1 MKRSALLLLIPA
13 AAMLLSSCNAEAEE
27 SRTVRVMLTENEHY
41 TITSEN
47 PVLVPAGQNAVFNVE
62 MEEDYV
68 VTSLSDG
75 ATYKDGVITLPYAQY
90 PTTIDTEARIPEFF
104 WFEYRYSPKEG
115 QIQTSLPSDKYM
127 EGTEI
132 TVTAVPNDGCVFLG
146 FSFDK
151 YLSEGGTI
159 VSTDPVFTFP
169 MDDDITIYPNYVG
182 ADTFMLQYHG
192 NGGTIDGK
200 ETAMSTNSST
210 FYYCPNTLLNKGQF
224 EKEGHVLLG
233 FNTEPDGSGE
243 FYGPGWNVVM
253 DEDSGEKTKTLYCQ
267 WVPVTPEEDFE
278 VSSKSNVTIKG
289 YKGDDEFVV
298 IPETIGGKPVT
309 KIDKT
314 AFEGASFKKVY
325 ITRNI
330 TDITQTAFKNC
341 ENLETVY
348 LTDNITKMTD
358 KTFPGCDN
366 YKTLYILGCQDPEYA
381 YAEGGV
387 AGVKIERLMTH
398 ADDKKVIVI
407 SGSSSLYG
415 LNTPQLTEE
424 LNNEYTVINL
434 GIHANTPAVFFM
446 DLAAAYCKEGD
457 LIINAPEPMHEQ
469 WGSVSFNSTMWGIL
483 ECCLGAVSK
492 VDISQYDGFYS
503 TFASFN
509 QTRSWFDSGR
519 GYDWNGSNSDHYG
532 DLNYERPLQKEDWVT
547 YVNGIQ
553 DFSISSCHNK
563 KNIKNFNYGV
573 QKITES
579 GATALLSFSPINV
592 NILSDASRKKDYRI
606 NYQRSADEKFDSIL
620 ISKLDDYI
628 MSGAYFSNTDL
639 HPNTPG
645 TEIRTHKLAEDI
657 KAYLADPASYN

>member
-27 SRTVRVMLTENEHY
+27 NRTVRVMLTENEHY

-62 MEEDYV
+62 MEKNYV
-68 VTSLSDG
+68 VTGLSDG
-75 ATYKDGVITLPYAQY
+75 ATYQDGVITLPYAQY
-90 PTTIDTEARIPEFF
+90 PTTIDTEAKIPEYF
-104 WFEYRYSPKEG
+104 WFEYRYTPKEG

-132 TVTAVPNDGCVFLG
+132 TVTAIPNEGSVFLG
-146 FSFDK
+146 FSYDK
-151 YLSEGGTI
+151 YLSDGGTI
-159 VSTDPVFTFP
+159 VSTDPVYTFP
-169 MDDDITIYPNYVG
+169 ITENTTIYPNYVG
-182 ADTFMLQYHG
+182 ANTFMLQYDG
-192 NGGTIDGK
+192 NGGTINGAP
-200 ETAMSTNSST
+200 TAISTNSSE

-253 DEDSGEKTKTLYCQ
+253 DEGETVKQLYCQ

-278 VSSKSNVTIKG
+278 YSAKASVTIKG

-298 IPETIGGKPVT
+298 IPETIKGKPVV
-309 KIDKT
+309 KIAEG
-314 AFEGASFKKVY
+314 AFEGKSFKQVY

-330 TDITQTAFKNC
+330 TELNETVFKNC
-341 ENLETVY
+341 ETLETVY
-348 LTDNITKMTD
+348 LTDNLTALSNKP
-358 KTFPGCDN
+358 FSGCDN

-415 LNTPQLTEE
+415 LSTPQLTEE

-434 GIHANTPAVFFM
+434 GIHANTPCVFFM
-446 DLAAAYCKEGD
+446 ELAAYYCKEGD
-457 LIINAPEPMHEQ
+457 LVINAPEPMGEQ

-483 ECCLGAVSK
+483 ECNLGAVSK
-492 VDISQYDGFYS
+492 VDIRNYTNFYT
-503 TFASFN
+503 TFADFN
-509 QTRSWFDSGR
+509 RTRSWFDTGR
-519 GYDWNGSNSDHYG
+519 GYDWHDSNSDHNG
-532 DLNYERPLQKEDWVT
+532 DLNYERPLMPEDHIT
-547 YVNGIQ
+547 MVNGIQ
-553 DFSISSCHNK
+553 NFSVSSNHGK
-563 KNIKNFNYGV
+563 MNIKNFNYGV

-592 NILSDASRKKDYRI
+592 NILGKESLKEDYRLK
-606 NYQRSADEKFDSIL
+606 YQKSADEKFDSIL
-620 ISKLDDYI
+620 ISEVDNYI

-645 TEIRTHKLAEDI
+645 TEIRTSKLAEDI

>member
-27 SRTVRVMLTENEHY
+27 NRTVRVMLTENEHY

-62 MEEDYV
+62 MEKDYV
-68 VTSLSDG
+68 VTELSNG
-75 ATYKDGVITLPYAQY
+75 ATYEDGVITLTFAQY
-90 PTTIDTEARIPEFF
+90 PTTIDTEAKIPEYH

-159 VSTDPVFTFP
+159 VSTDQVYTFAI
-169 MDDDITIYPNYVG
+169 DQDITIYPNYVG
-182 ADTFMLQYHG
+182 ADTFMLQYNG
-192 NGGTIDGK
+192 NGGTIDGE
-200 ETAMSTNSST
+200 ETAISTNSSS

-243 FYGPGWNVVM
+243 FYAPGWNVVM
-253 DEDSGEKTKTLYCQ
+253 AEGEKTKSLYCQ
-267 WVPVTPEEDFE
+267 WVPVTPAEDFE
-278 VSSKSNVTIKG
+278 YSSKTSVTIKG
-289 YKGDDEFVV
+289 YKGDAEFVV
-298 IPETIGGKPVT
+298 IPETINGKPVT
-309 KIDKT
+309 KIEKG
-314 AFEGASFKKVY
+314 AFENAAFKQIY

-330 TDITQTAFKNC
+330 TEITQSAFKNC
-341 ENLETVY
+341 DSLEAVY
-348 LTDNITKMTD
+348 LTDNITKITE
-358 KTFPGCDN
+358 KTFNSCDN
-366 YKTLYILGCQDPEYA
+366 YKTLYIVGCQDPEFA

-398 ADDKKVIVI
+398 ANDKKVIVI

-415 LNTPQLTEE
+415 LSTPQLTEE

-446 DLAAAYCKEGD
+446 ELAAYYCNEGD
-457 LIINAPEPMHEQ
+457 IVVNAPEPMHEQ
-469 WGSVSFNSTMWGIL
+469 WGSVSFNATMWGIL
-483 ECCLGAVSK
+483 ECCLDAVSK
-492 VDISQYDGFYS
+492 VDISKYEGFYT
-503 TFASFN
+503 TFADFN
-509 QTRSWFDSGR
+509 KTRSWFDTGR
-519 GYDWNGSNSDHYG
+519 GYDWNDSNSDHYG
-532 DLNYERPLQKEDWVT
+532 DLNYERPLMPEDHIT
-547 YVNGIQ
+547 MVNGIQ
-553 DFSISSCHNK
+553 DFSVSSCHNK

-573 QKITES
+573 QMITES

-592 NILSDASRKKDYRI
+592 NILSDNSRKQDYRD
-606 NYQRSADEKFDSIL
+606 NYQASADEKFDSIL
-620 ISKLDDYI
+620 ISEVDNYI

-645 TEIRTHKLAEDI
+645 TEIRTAKLAEDI
-657 KAYLADPASYN
+657 RAYLADPASYK

>member
-13 AAMLLSSCNAEAEE
+13 AALLFSSCNAEAEE
-27 SRTVRVMLTENEHY
+27 NRTVRVMLTENEHY

-47 PVLVPAGQNAVFNVE
+47 PVLIPAGQNAVFNVE
-62 MEEDYV
+62 MEEDYA
-68 VTSLSDG
+68 VTELTDG
-75 ATYKDGVITLPYAQY
+75 ATYKDGVITLPYVQY
-90 PTTIDTEARIPEFF
+90 PTTIDTVAKIPEFY
-104 WFEYRYSPKEG
+104 WFEYRYTPKEG

-132 TVTAVPNDGCVFLG
+132 TVTAVPNEGCVFLG

-151 YLSEGGTI
+151 YLSDGGTI
-159 VSTDPVFTFP
+159 VSTDQVFTFP
-169 MDDDITIYPNYVG
+169 MNDDITVYPNYVG
-182 ADTFMLQYHG
+182 ANTFMLQYDG

-200 ETAMSTNSST
+200 DTAISTNSSE
-210 FYYCPNTLLNKGQF
+210 FYYCPNTILNKGQF

-253 DEDSGEKTKTLYCQ
+253 GEGETVKQLYCQ
-267 WVPVTPEEDFE
+267 WIPVTPEEDFE
-278 VSSKSNVTIKG
+278 YSVTKGNISIKG
-289 YKGDDEFVV
+289 YKGSDEFVI
-298 IPETIGGKPVT
+298 IPETIDGKPVT
-309 KIDKT
+309 TITKG
-314 AFEGASFKKVY
+314 AFENCTFKKVY
-325 ITRNI
+325 ISRNI
-330 TDITQTAFKNC
+330 KSIIKDAFKNC
-341 ENLETVY
+341 DNLETVY
-348 LTDNITKMTD
+348 LTDNITDMTD
-358 KTFPGCDN
+358 NCFPGCEQ

-434 GIHANTPAVFFM
+434 GIHANTPCVFFM
-446 DLAAAYCKEGD
+446 DLAAYYCKEGD
-457 LIINAPEPMHEQ
+457 LIINAPEPMGEQ
-469 WGSVSFNSTMWGIL
+469 WGSVSFNATMWGIL

-492 VDISQYDGFYS
+492 VDISQYDSFYS

-519 GYDWNGSNSDHYG
+519 GYDWHDSNSDHYG
-532 DLNYERPLQKEDWVT
+532 DLNYERPLMPEDHIT
-547 YVNGIQ
+547 MVNGIQ
-553 DFSISSCHNK
+553 DFSRTGCHNK

-579 GATALLSFSPINV
+579 GATALMSFSPINV

-606 NYQRSADEKFDSIL
+606 AYQNSADENFDSIL
-620 ISKLDDYI
+620 ISKVDNYI

-645 TEIRTHKLAEDI
+645 TEIRTSKLAEDI
-657 KAYLADPASYN
+657 KAYLADPTSYN